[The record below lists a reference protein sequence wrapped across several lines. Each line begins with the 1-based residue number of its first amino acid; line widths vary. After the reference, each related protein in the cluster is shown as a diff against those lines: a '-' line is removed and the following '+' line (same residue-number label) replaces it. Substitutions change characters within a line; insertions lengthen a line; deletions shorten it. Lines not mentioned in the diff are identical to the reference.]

1 MVCAYVYIC
10 VYTYTHIC
18 MYMYIHI
25 YIYIYIYIREP
36 IGQAVPP
43 RPHSGGLEPG
53 DFHWHVPAVSIN
65 ISP

>member
-18 MYMYIHI
+18 MYMYIH
-25 YIYIYIYIREP
+25 IYIYIYIREP